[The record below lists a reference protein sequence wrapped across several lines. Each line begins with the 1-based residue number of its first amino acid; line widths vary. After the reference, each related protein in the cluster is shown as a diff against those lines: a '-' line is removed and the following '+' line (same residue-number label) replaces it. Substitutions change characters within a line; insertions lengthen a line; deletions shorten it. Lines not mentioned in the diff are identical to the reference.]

1 MAWCA
6 FAAHIAALATTAIL
20 ATARRLST
28 FGICRIAIALI
39 RIGLRRMA
47 LSRMALRRGAHVAII
62 LIIATIILILRR
74 MSAIAIAAIM
84 RGILMIGLARVTW
97 LLAIVLHII
106 VIIIFIIILRTIAEI
121 ILRARLTFSTN
132 LRGHEQAIVMLCMLI
147 VVFSHHTVARRN
159 RIPRE
164 LLIFLTHMSRRTADL
179 HIRTI
184 AVKSTV

>member
-39 RIGLRRMA
+39 RIGLR
-47 LSRMALRRGAHVAII
+47 RMALRRGAHVAII